1 MTSSHSKDNLVERP
15 LTTWELSAYSGIA
28 MPMAAM
34 GMPVAVYLP
43 RFYSEGLGLSLA
55 TVGLI
60 FTLARIWD
68 LITDPIMGLVI
79 DRFESRWGRRKH
91 WVALSIPVLMLAI
104 CCLLYTSPSPRDLS
118 TSRMPSSA

>member
-1 MTSSHSKDNLVERP
+1 MADTEKSALERP

-91 WVALSIPVLMLAI
+91 WIALSIPVLIYGWFLCQI
-104 CCLLYTSPSPRDLS
+104 LRPLHPS
-118 TSRMPSSA
+118 T